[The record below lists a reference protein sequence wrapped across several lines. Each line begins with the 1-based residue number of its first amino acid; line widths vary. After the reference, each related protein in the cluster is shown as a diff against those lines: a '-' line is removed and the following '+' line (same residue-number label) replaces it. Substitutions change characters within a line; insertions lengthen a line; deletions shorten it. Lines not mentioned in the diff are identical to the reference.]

1 MGKQVRG
8 STVRLIGVTDTAYGA
23 PPAAPTALI
32 LPYVQN
38 NVKADQQRDTDE
50 TISGFRGSA
59 RSVAGNRKV
68 DGTLQ
73 INAAPQT
80 IGFWL
85 KHLLGAPASTTTAGV
100 TTHVFGVAA
109 SGAEALPPS
118 FTLESDMGADF
129 TAASRYVRLSGCR
142 IAQAQFSIGPSG
154 FVQFTPTIAGSD
166 YIKSATPLDAAPT
179 DTGHAAFSTLTAAL
193 VYGGGALALDT
204 TKLDFTFSNNLD
216 EDTYL
221 VGGGGKRG
229 DLPEG
234 LAGVNGTIEALL
246 KDSALLDAALS
257 DADSSLQ
264 LTLTRGTGDGTLG
277 NESLQILIPALVF
290 AVTTP
295 TVPGPKGL
303 RLQATFTGHRT
314 TGEIGVT
321 ATLKT
326 PIATIQ

>member
-1 MGKQVRG
+1 MAKQVRG
-8 STVRLIGVTDTAYGA
+8 STVRLIGATDAAYGT
-23 PPAAPTALI
+23 PSDPATALV

-38 NVKADQQRDTDE
+38 NVKADQQRDTDD

-59 RSVAGNRKV
+59 RSVAGNRNV
-68 DGTLQ
+68 SGTLQ

-85 KHLLGAPASTTTAGV
+85 KHLLGAPTSTTDTGV

-109 SGAEALPPS
+109 SGAGALPPS

-129 TAASRYVRLSGCR
+129 TPASRYERLTGCR
-142 IAQAQFSIGPSG
+142 IDSAQFSIGPSG
-154 FVQFTPTIAGSD
+154 FAQFTPSVTGSD
-166 YIKSATPLDAAPT
+166 YVQSADPLDDAPT

-193 VYGGGALALDT
+193 VFGGGTLALDV
-204 TKLDFTFSNNLD
+204 TKLDFTLGNNLD
-216 EDTYL
+216 SDTYL
-221 VGGGGKRG
+221 IGGAGKRG

-234 LAGVNGTIEALL
+234 LMTVSGTVEALL
-246 KDSALLDAALS
+246 KDSALIDAALG

-264 LTLTRGTGDGTLG
+264 LTLTRGTGAGTAG
-277 NESLQILIPALVF
+277 NESLVILIPALVF
-290 AVTTP
+290 ATTTP
-295 TVPGPKGL
+295 VVTGPKGVS
-303 RLQATFTGHRT
+303 LQATFTGHRT
-314 TGEIGVT
+314 VGEIGVT